1 MPREHSRGQRV
12 ADLIQRE
19 LAQLIQRDLRDPR
32 LGMVTVNEVKASRDL
47 AYADVYITLLG
58 AENSEDREGCLEVLN
73 NAQGFLRSQLARILK
88 TRTTPKLRFH
98 YDNSVS
104 DGQYLSKLI
113 DEAIDKD
120 NRQKP
125 QAEESND

>member
-1 MPREHSRGQRV
+1 MPREYSRGQRV

-19 LAQLIQRDLRDPR
+19 LAQLIQRELRDPR

-58 AENSEDREGCLEVLN
+58 GESSEDREGCLEVLN

-120 NRQKP
+120 NSQKP
-125 QAEESND
+125 QAGESND